1 MIVTGRFLK
10 RCRSNV
16 GWPSHANKAFT
27 SRHLK
32 IVHARSL
39 HFKSTEFVQEH
50 TSGVPLV
57 DKIRRKV
64 ECIKHCSSTFDE
76 SNSVAFFF
84 ATSQSDDEIKSIL
97 NVLREHFTFVVGND
111 CAELSRNTVDKG
123 GNIVGSN
130 LNNDRVEA
138 ALMLGNFGAKCSI
151 STFSSEEHGLPPEC
165 LQLFSD
171 RLKIDKEAPENSL
184 NMMFFSTP
192 SYDMTTVLRPVNG
205 MMPEASKI
213 GSVGANRVFSGSNI
227 FYKGFAGVSISGNV
241 AMDVISTQPYAY
253 SYHLENA
260 SIYNNNRFYINHNDK
275 RRQQLP
281 ALRPHDRLLFSQ
293 LDGANGP
300 AREYRLATEY
310 DEEKGEIDFAK
321 FEFSGD
327 GLDDEDET
335 PVVFLQENP
344 VFMARNVCVTL
355 QEYATNMLHDLPSI
369 SGMMMFSSYNGEYNT
384 PHFELESWNTLIESS
399 GKSSNADTSNINKP
413 ASLGC
418 YGLHAGIGPSN
429 EDGTAHIFDVSTNY
443 AIFRELEGVDP
454 LPSQRTFCDLTASSV
469 SEFNNTYGATVYD
482 AQMALLR
489 RKADADAYSSQQNLL
504 ESISIDQA
512 SILKEKSKANASPST
527 FATLP
532 DKEGMEALPV
542 FKWGR
547 STFNLPGETQEFRC
561 FEPRYR
567 FLVAYCVANNTDF
580 VMHFEDND
588 LCLRHKI
595 CEHVEIK
602 GGDYKI
608 KTKITGR
615 CYLHGAPSY
624 VPGLFGMTLSYCKD
638 VNDWDVSS
646 AVAEPKILDVSTR
659 IRKLLVDTMLLGQM
673 KEESLQQYV
682 SHRDTMIQELED
694 AIDNALEKEGEVRR
708 SGEIILE
715 PELLVQH
722 SSIFNDENEEV
733 LANIQRFHYGYMEV
747 LRKFGDPPFGEKKPS
762 DDHAPGVF
770 NDSEF
775 LETFTFDLISALQQC
790 MYIFCCYD
798 DINPH
803 LLMDSL
809 MKQTKKWLQMK
820 NGETRLLEIDAFI
833 TELEAILEGAFR
845 SKMTNGKE

>member
-1 MIVTGRFLK
+1 MT
-10 RCRSNV
+10 
-16 GWPSHANKAFT
+16 FT
-27 SRHLK
+27 SRRLK
-32 IVHARSL
+32 IAGARSL

-50 TSGVPLV
+50 MAGIPLV
-57 DKIRRKV
+57 DKISREV
-64 ECIKHCSSTFDE
+64 ENIRQSSFNFQR

-84 ATSQSDDEIKSIL
+84 ATSQSDSEIKSIL
-97 NVLREHFTFVVGND
+97 NVLQEHFTFVVGND
-111 CAELSRNTVDKG
+111 CAELSRNTVDRG
-123 GNIVGSN
+123 GSIDGSN
-130 LNNDRVEA
+130 ADNSMVEA
-138 ALMLGNFGAKCSI
+138 ALMVGTFGDKCSI
-151 STFSSEEHGLPPEC
+151 SAFSSEEHGLPREC

-192 SYDMTTVLRPVNG
+192 SYDMTTVLRPING

-213 GSVGANRVFSGSNI
+213 GSVGANRVFSGNNI
-227 FYKGFAGVSISGNV
+227 FYEGFAGVSISGNV
-241 AMDVISTQPYAY
+241 AMDVISTQPFAY

-260 SIYNNNRFYINHNDK
+260 SIYNDNRFYINHNDK

-281 ALRPHDRLLFSQ
+281 ALRPHDRLLFPQ

-300 AREYRLATEY
+300 AREYRSATEY
-310 DEEKGEIDFAK
+310 DEEKGEIAFAK

-335 PVVFLQENP
+335 PVVFLQKNP

-355 QEYATNMLHDLPSI
+355 QEYATKMIHDLPSV
-369 SGMMMFSSYNGEYNT
+369 SAMMMFSSYNGEYNT
-384 PHFELESWNTLIESS
+384 PYFEMESWNTLIESS
-399 GKSSNADTSNINKP
+399 GDRRNNDTRNTNKP
-413 ASLGC
+413 ASIGC
-418 YGLHAGIGPSN
+418 YGLCGAIGPSN
-429 EDGTAHIFDVSTNY
+429 EDGIANVFDESTNF
-443 AIFRELEGVDP
+443 AIFRELKGADP
-454 LPSQRTFCDLTASSV
+454 LPSQRTFCDLTANSV
-469 SEFNNTYGATVYD
+469 SEFNSTYGATVYD
-482 AQMALLR
+482 AQMALLQ
-489 RKADADAYSSQQNLL
+489 KKSDAINDLPQHNLS
-504 ESISIDQA
+504 ESICDDQ
-512 SILKEKSKANASPST
+512 STILEEKSKAHDSSIT

-532 DKEGMEALPV
+532 DKDGMEALPV

-547 STFNLPGETQEFRC
+547 SSLNLPGETQEFRC

-567 FLVAYCVANNTDF
+567 FLVAYCVASKKDF
-580 VMHFEDND
+580 VMHFEDED

-595 CEHVEIK
+595 YDHVEIN

-615 CYLHGAPSY
+615 CYLHGAPTY

-646 AVAEPKILDVSTR
+646 AIAKPKISDLSTR

-682 SHRDTMIQELED
+682 THRDAMIHELED
-694 AIDNALEKEGEVRR
+694 AIDNALEKEDKVRR
-708 SGEIILE
+708 NGEIILE

-722 SSIFNDENEEV
+722 SSIFNDENEDI

-747 LRKFGDPPFGEKKPS
+747 LRKFGDPPPFWEKDTP
-762 DDHAPGVF
+762 DDHNPGIYD
-770 NDSEF
+770 DSEY
-775 LETFTFDLISALQQC
+775 LETFTFNLISAVQQC

-809 MKQTKKWLQMK
+809 MKKTRKWLQMK

-833 TELEAILEGAFR
+833 TELEAILEQALSLR
-845 SKMTNGKE
+845 SQ